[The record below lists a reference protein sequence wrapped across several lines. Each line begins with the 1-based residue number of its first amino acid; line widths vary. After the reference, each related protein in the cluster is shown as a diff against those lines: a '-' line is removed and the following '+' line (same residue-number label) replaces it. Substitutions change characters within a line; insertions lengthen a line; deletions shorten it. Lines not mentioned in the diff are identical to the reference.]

1 MVVYLIGAGPG
12 DADLITLKAVKAL
25 NKADVVLYDYLANE
39 EILAHAPDT
48 AERIYVGKKAGEHY
62 KTQDEINELII
73 EQAQNHENVVRL
85 KGGDPFVF
93 GRGGEEILALME
105 HDIKFVVIP
114 GVTSAIGA
122 PTSLGLPVTHRAV
135 ATSVTIVTGHED
147 PTKPESQVHWDYTA
161 DTLIILMGIGNIKE
175 NTAEIMKYRSA
186 DTPVCAVESGTLP
199 NQNLVFGTLG
209 DIADKKIN
217 TPAILIIGDV
227 VNMYKEIFENKIH
240 IKKDKGKIAE
250 VDKKL
255 DLTDMPGNFGIA
267 HVRWATHGD
276 PSKLN
281 SHPHIDEDTTV
292 AVVHNGIIEN
302 YLEIK
307 EKLILEGHVFK
318 SDTDTEVIPHLIQKF
333 MDEKFDL
340 EHAVRKT
347 IDIIEGA
354 YAIAA
359 ISINEPDK
367 IVATRKDSPLIVG
380 IGDEGYYLASD
391 SPAILKYARDIIYP
405 ERGEIV
411 ILDKDGV
418 VVHDEFDNVVNKE
431 IDTINWTPEM
441 AEKEGYEHFMIKEIN
456 EQAIAVRNTLTQKD
470 NIQEIIDEVGDVQRI
485 CFVACG
491 TSYHASLTGKYLIE
505 SLAGIP
511 TDVILASEFKY
522 SANTLD
528 DKTLVI
534 FISQSGETADS
545 LKALDVANQTSIT
558 LGIVNV
564 AGSSITRRAKYV
576 IQTQAGPEIGVAATK
591 TYVAQLTAIYLLAA
605 LISKNV
611 ELLKELD
618 NVPDFIDE
626 ALENVELVEELSR
639 RYNYARD
646 FFYLGRGY
654 SYPTALEG
662 ALKLK
667 EITYIH
673 GEGYA
678 AGELKHGPLALID
691 EGIPVVVVIP
701 PGDNYRKT
709 MSNLEEVKSRGANV
723 LAIGSDDDESLK
735 AKADA
740 VIAINSEVKEII
752 APLVYIVPLQLIA
765 YYITLE
771 KGHDPDKP
779 KNLAK
784 CVTVE

>member
-1 MVVYLIGAGPG
+1 MCGIVGCILKDEEDVAPILFDCISKLEYRGYDSIG
-12 DADLITLKAVKAL
+12 
-25 NKADVVLYDYLANE
+25 LATFDE
-39 EILAHAPDT
+39 GK
-48 AERIYVGKKAGEHY
+48 IY
-62 KTQDEINELII
+62 
-73 EQAQNHENVVRL
+73 
-85 KGGDPFVF
+85 
-93 GRGGEEILALME
+93 
-105 HDIKFVVIP
+105 
-114 GVTSAIGA
+114 
-122 PTSLGLPVTHRAV
+122 
-135 ATSVTIVTGHED
+135 
-147 PTKPESQVHWDYTA
+147 
-161 DTLIILMGIGNIKE
+161 
-175 NTAEIMKYRSA
+175 
-186 DTPVCAVESGTLP
+186 
-199 NQNLVFGTLG
+199 
-209 DIADKKIN
+209 
-217 TPAILIIGDV
+217 
-227 VNMYKEIFENKIH
+227 
-240 IKKDKGKIAE
+240 IKKDKGKIEE
-250 VDKKL
+250 VNKKL
-255 DLTDMPGNFGIA
+255 DLTDMPGKFGIA

-281 SHPHIDEDTTV
+281 AHPHVDEDTSI

-307 EKLILEGHVFK
+307 EKLTLEGHIFK

-347 IDIIEGA
+347 IDVIEGA

-359 ISINEPDK
+359 ISKDEPDK

-380 IGDEGYYLASD
+380 IGDDGYFLASD
-391 SPAILKYARDIIYP
+391 SPAILKYASDIIYP
-405 ERGEIV
+405 EKGEIV
-411 ILDKDGV
+411 ILDKEGV

-441 AEKEGYEHFMIKEIN
+441 AEKEGYDHFMIKEIN
-456 EQAIAVRNTLTQKD
+456 EQATAVRNTLTQKN
-470 NIQEIIDEVGDVQRI
+470 NIQEIIDDVGDVQRI

-522 SANTLD
+522 SANTLND
-528 DKTLVI
+528 QTLVV

-545 LKALDVANQTSIT
+545 LKALDVANQTSKT

-564 AGSSITRRAKYV
+564 AGSSITRRAQYV

-591 TYVAQLTAIYLLAA
+591 TYVAQLTAIYLLSA

-611 ELLKELD
+611 ELLKEIEK
-618 NVPDFIDE
+618 VPEFIE
-626 ALENVELVEELSR
+626 GALGDVELVKEISK

-723 LAIGSDDDESLK
+723 LAIGSADDESLK
-735 AKADA
+735 AKSDEVIPINAD
-740 VIAINSEVKEII
+740 VKEII

-765 YYITLE
+765 YYITIE

>member
-1 MVVYLIGAGPG
+1 MCGIVGCILKNDDDVAPILFDCISKLEYRGYDSIG
-12 DADLITLKAVKAL
+12 
-25 NKADVVLYDYLANE
+25 LATFDN
-39 EILAHAPDT
+39 D
-48 AERIYVGKKAGEHY
+48 
-62 KTQDEINELII
+62 
-73 EQAQNHENVVRL
+73 
-85 KGGDPFVF
+85 
-93 GRGGEEILALME
+93 
-105 HDIKFVVIP
+105 
-114 GVTSAIGA
+114 
-122 PTSLGLPVTHRAV
+122 
-135 ATSVTIVTGHED
+135 
-147 PTKPESQVHWDYTA
+147 
-161 DTLIILMGIGNIKE
+161 
-175 NTAEIMKYRSA
+175 
-186 DTPVCAVESGTLP
+186 
-199 NQNLVFGTLG
+199 
-209 DIADKKIN
+209 
-217 TPAILIIGDV
+217 
-227 VNMYKEIFENKIH
+227 KIH
-240 IKKDKGKIAE
+240 IKKDAGKIIE

-255 DLTDMPGNFGIA
+255 DLKNMPGNFGIA

-281 SHPHIDEDTTV
+281 SHPHVDEDTSI

-340 EHAVRKT
+340 EHALRKT
-347 IDIIEGA
+347 IDILEGA

-359 ISINEPDK
+359 ISKKEPDK

-380 IGDEGYYLASD
+380 LGEDGYYLASD

-431 IDTINWTPEM
+431 IDTITWTPEM
-441 AEKEGYEHFMIKEIN
+441 AEKEGYDHFMIKEIN
-456 EQAIAVRNTLTQKD
+456 EQATAVRNTLTQKE
-470 NIQEIIDEVGDVQRI
+470 NIQEIIDDIDDIQRI
-485 CFVACG
+485 CFVSCG

-522 SANTLD
+522 SANTLN

-545 LKALDVANQTSIT
+545 LKALDVANETSKT

-564 AGSSITRRAKYV
+564 AGSSITRRAQYV

-591 TYVAQLTAIYLLAA
+591 TYVAQLTAIYLFSA
-605 LISKNV
+605 LISKNA
-611 ELLKELD
+611 ELLKELEK
-618 NVPDFIDE
+618 VPDFIDE
-626 ALENVELVEELSR
+626 ALQDVEYIKDISK
-639 RYNYARD
+639 RYNFADD

-701 PGDNYRKT
+701 PGDNYKKT
-709 MSNLEEVKSRGANV
+709 MSNLEEVKSRGAYV

-735 AKADA
+735 AKAND
-740 VIAINSEVKEII
+740 VIAINGDVKEII

>member
-1 MVVYLIGAGPG
+1 MCGIVGCILKNDDDVAPILFECISKLEYRGYDSIGLATFSG
-12 DADLITLKAVKAL
+12 
-25 NKADVVLYDYLANE
+25 NKL
-39 EILAHAPDT
+39 
-48 AERIYVGKKAGEHY
+48 
-62 KTQDEINELII
+62 
-73 EQAQNHENVVRL
+73 
-85 KGGDPFVF
+85 
-93 GRGGEEILALME
+93 
-105 HDIKFVVIP
+105 
-114 GVTSAIGA
+114 
-122 PTSLGLPVTHRAV
+122 
-135 ATSVTIVTGHED
+135 
-147 PTKPESQVHWDYTA
+147 
-161 DTLIILMGIGNIKE
+161 
-175 NTAEIMKYRSA
+175 
-186 DTPVCAVESGTLP
+186 
-199 NQNLVFGTLG
+199 
-209 DIADKKIN
+209 
-217 TPAILIIGDV
+217 
-227 VNMYKEIFENKIH
+227 H
-240 IKKDKGKIAE
+240 IKKDKGKIKE
-250 VDKKL
+250 VDDKL
-255 DLTDMPGNFGIA
+255 NLRDMPGNMGIA
-267 HVRWATHGD
+267 HVRWATHGN

-281 SHPHIDEDTTV
+281 SHPHVDEENTV

-302 YLEIK
+302 DVEIK
-307 EKLILEGHVFK
+307 EKLMAEGHKFK
-318 SDTDTEVIPHLIQKF
+318 SETDTEVIPHLIRKF
-333 MDEKFDL
+333 MDEGFDL

-347 IDIIEGA
+347 IDELDGS

-359 ISINEPDK
+359 ISTREPDK

-380 IGDEGYYLASD
+380 IGKGGYYLASD

-405 ERGEIV
+405 EKGEIV
-411 ILDKDGV
+411 ILDKNGV
-418 VVHDEFDNVVNKE
+418 VVHDEFDNPVNKE

-441 AEKEGYEHFMIKEIN
+441 AEKEGYDHFMIKEIN
-456 EQAIAVRNTLTQKD
+456 EQAGAVRNTLTQKD
-470 NIQEIIDEVGDVQRI
+470 NIQEIIDDIGDIQRI

-505 SLAGIP
+505 SLAGVP

-522 SANTLD
+522 SANTLN
-528 DKTLVI
+528 DKTLAI

-545 LKALDVANQTSIT
+545 LKALDVANKTSKT

-591 TYVAQLTAIYLLAA
+591 TYVAQLSAIYLFAA
-605 LISKNV
+605 LLA
-611 ELLKELD
+611 EDMQLLEELD
-618 NVPDFIDE
+618 KVPGFIDE
-626 ALENVELVEELSR
+626 ALENIDFIKEISK

-691 EGIPVVVVIP
+691 EGIPVVVIIP
-701 PGDNYRKT
+701 PGDSYKKT
-709 MSNLEEVKSRGANV
+709 KSNLAEVKSRKANV
-723 LAIGSDDDESLK
+723 LAIGACDDETIMD
-735 AKADA
+735 KADDF
-740 VIAINSEVKEII
+740 IAINSEVSEII

-771 KGHDPDKP
+771 KGHNPDQP

>member
-1 MVVYLIGAGPG
+1 MCGIVGCILKEDTDVAPILFDCISKLEYRGYDSIG
-12 DADLITLKAVKAL
+12 
-25 NKADVVLYDYLANE
+25 LA
-39 EILAHAPDT
+39 T
-48 AERIYVGKKAGEHY
+48 
-62 KTQDEINELII
+62 
-73 EQAQNHENVVRL
+73 
-85 KGGDPFVF
+85 F
-93 GRGGEEILALME
+93 
-105 HDIKFVVIP
+105 
-114 GVTSAIGA
+114 S
-122 PTSLGLPVTHRAV
+122 
-135 ATSVTIVTGHED
+135 ED
-147 PTKPESQVHWDYTA
+147 
-161 DTLIILMGIGNIKE
+161 
-175 NTAEIMKYRSA
+175 
-186 DTPVCAVESGTLP
+186 
-199 NQNLVFGTLG
+199 
-209 DIADKKIN
+209 
-217 TPAILIIGDV
+217 
-227 VNMYKEIFENKIH
+227 KIH
-240 IKKDKGKIAE
+240 IKKDKGKIEE

-255 DLTDMPGNFGIA
+255 DLTDMPGKFGIA

-281 SHPHIDEDTTV
+281 SHPHVDENNTV

-307 EKLILEGHVFK
+307 EKLTLEGHVFK
-318 SDTDTEVIPHLIQKF
+318 SETDTEVIPHLIQKF
-333 MDEKFDL
+333 LDEGLDL
-340 EHAVRKT
+340 EHALRKT
-347 IDIIEGA
+347 IGIIEGA

-359 ISINEPDK
+359 ISTSEPDK

-380 IGDEGYYLASD
+380 LGEEGYYLASD
-391 SPAILKYARDIIYP
+391 SPAILKYAKDIIYP
-405 ERGEIV
+405 EKGEIV

-431 IDTINWTPEM
+431 IDTITWTPEM
-441 AEKEGYEHFMIKEIN
+441 AEKEGYDHFMIKEIN
-456 EQAIAVRNTLTQKD
+456 EQATAVRNTLTQRE
-470 NIQEIIDEVGDVQRI
+470 NIQEIIDDAGDIQRI

-522 SANTLD
+522 SANTLN

-545 LKALDVANQTSIT
+545 LKALDVANETSKT

-591 TYVAQLTAIYLLAA
+591 TYVAQLTAIYLFAA
-605 LISKNV
+605 LISKNDD
-611 ELLKELD
+611 LLSELD
-618 NVPDFIDE
+618 KVPDFIDE
-626 ALENVELVEELSR
+626 SLESVELVKELSK

-654 SYPTALEG
+654 VYPTALEG

-723 LAIGSDDDESLK
+723 LAIGSGEDESLK

-740 VIAINSEVKEII
+740 VIPIDDEVKEII

>member
-1 MVVYLIGAGPG
+1 MCGIVGCILKDDEDVAPILFDCISKLEYRGYDSIG
-12 DADLITLKAVKAL
+12 
-25 NKADVVLYDYLANE
+25 LATFS
-39 EILAHAPDT
+39 D
-48 AERIYVGKKAGEHY
+48 G
-62 KTQDEINELII
+62 
-73 EQAQNHENVVRL
+73 
-85 KGGDPFVF
+85 
-93 GRGGEEILALME
+93 
-105 HDIKFVVIP
+105 
-114 GVTSAIGA
+114 
-122 PTSLGLPVTHRAV
+122 
-135 ATSVTIVTGHED
+135 
-147 PTKPESQVHWDYTA
+147 
-161 DTLIILMGIGNIKE
+161 
-175 NTAEIMKYRSA
+175 
-186 DTPVCAVESGTLP
+186 
-199 NQNLVFGTLG
+199 
-209 DIADKKIN
+209 KIN
-217 TPAILIIGDV
+217 
-227 VNMYKEIFENKIH
+227 
-240 IKKDKGKIAE
+240 IKKDKGKIEE
-250 VDKKL
+250 VDKSL
-255 DLTDMPGNFGIA
+255 DLKDMPGSFGIA

-281 SHPHIDEDTTV
+281 AHPHVDEENTV

-307 EKLILEGHVFK
+307 EELILEGHVFK

-333 MDEKFDL
+333 MAEKFDL

-347 IDIIEGA
+347 IEVIEGA

-380 IGDEGYYLASD
+380 LGEKGYYLASD
-391 SPAILKYARDIIYP
+391 SPAILKYAKDIIYP
-405 ERGEIV
+405 EKGEIV
-411 ILDKDGV
+411 IVDREGV
-418 VVHDEFDNVVNKE
+418 VVHDEFDNVVRKE
-431 IDTINWTPEM
+431 IETINWTPEM
-441 AEKEGYEHFMIKEIN
+441 AEKEGYDHFMIKEIN
-456 EQAIAVRNTLTQKD
+456 EQAIAVRNTLTQRE
-470 NIQEIIDEVGDVQRI
+470 NIQEIIDDIDDIQRI

-491 TSYHASLTGKYLIE
+491 TSYHASLTGKYLME

-522 SANTLD
+522 SANTLN

-545 LKALDVANQTSIT
+545 LKALDVANQTSKT

-564 AGSSITRRAKYV
+564 AGSAITRRADYV

-591 TYVAQLTAIYLLAA
+591 TYVAQLTSIYLLAA
-605 LISKNV
+605 LVSKNA
-611 ELLKELD
+611 ELLDELD
-618 NVPDFIDE
+618 KVPDFIDE
-626 ALENVELVEELSR
+626 TLEDVEYIKELSK

-667 EITYIH
+667 EISYIH

-691 EGIPVVVVIP
+691 EGIPVVVIIP

-723 LAIGSDDDESLK
+723 LAIGSRDDESIK
-735 AKADA
+735 TKADA
-740 VIAINSEVKEII
+740 VIAINPDVKEII

>member
-1 MVVYLIGAGPG
+1 MCGIVGCILKEDDTVAPILFDCISKLEYRGYDSIG
-12 DADLITLKAVKAL
+12 
-25 NKADVVLYDYLANE
+25 LATFSQ
-39 EILAHAPDT
+39 DK
-48 AERIYVGKKAGEHY
+48 IY
-62 KTQDEINELII
+62 
-73 EQAQNHENVVRL
+73 
-85 KGGDPFVF
+85 
-93 GRGGEEILALME
+93 
-105 HDIKFVVIP
+105 
-114 GVTSAIGA
+114 
-122 PTSLGLPVTHRAV
+122 
-135 ATSVTIVTGHED
+135 
-147 PTKPESQVHWDYTA
+147 
-161 DTLIILMGIGNIKE
+161 
-175 NTAEIMKYRSA
+175 
-186 DTPVCAVESGTLP
+186 
-199 NQNLVFGTLG
+199 
-209 DIADKKIN
+209 
-217 TPAILIIGDV
+217 
-227 VNMYKEIFENKIH
+227 
-240 IKKDKGKIAE
+240 IKKDKGKIEE

-255 DLTDMPGNFGIA
+255 TLQDMPGNYGIA

-276 PSKLN
+276 PSKMN
-281 SHPHIDEDTTV
+281 SHPHVDEENTV

-307 EKLILEGHVFK
+307 EKLTLEGHVFK
-318 SDTDTEVIPHLIQKF
+318 SETDTEVIPHLIQKF

-347 IDIIEGA
+347 IGIIEGA

-359 ISINEPDK
+359 ISSNEPNK

-380 IGDEGYYLASD
+380 IGENGYYLASD
-391 SPAILKYARDIIYP
+391 SPAILNYARDIIYP

-411 ILDKDGV
+411 ILDKEGV
-418 VVHDEFDNVVNKE
+418 VVHDEFDNVVNKDIE
-431 IDTINWTPEM
+431 TINWTPEM
-441 AEKEGYEHFMIKEIN
+441 AEKEGYDHFMIKEIN
-456 EQAIAVRNTLTQKD
+456 EQATAVSNTLTQRD
-470 NIQEIIDEVGDVQRI
+470 NIQEIIDDIDDIQRI

-491 TSYHASLTGKYLIE
+491 TSYHASLSGKYLIE

-522 SANTLD
+522 SANTLNE
-528 DKTLVI
+528 KTLVI

-545 LKALDVANQTSIT
+545 LKALDVANQSSIT

-564 AGSSITRRAKYV
+564 AGSAITRRAKYV

-591 TYVAQLTAIYLLAA
+591 TYVSQLTAIYLFAA
-605 LISKNV
+605 LISKNE

-618 NVPDFIDE
+618 KVPGFIDE
-626 ALENVELVEELSR
+626 VLENDDLIKELSQ

-667 EITYIH
+667 EISYIH

-691 EGIPVVVVIP
+691 EGIPVVVIIP

-723 LAIGSDDDESLK
+723 LAIGSVDDESLK
-735 AKADA
+735 TKAN
-740 VIAINSEVKEII
+740 AIIPVNNDVKEII

>member
-1 MVVYLIGAGPG
+1 MCGIVGCILKEDEDVAPILFDCISKLEYRGYDSIG
-12 DADLITLKAVKAL
+12 
-25 NKADVVLYDYLANE
+25 LATFS
-39 EILAHAPDT
+39 D
-48 AERIYVGKKAGEHY
+48 
-62 KTQDEINELII
+62 
-73 EQAQNHENVVRL
+73 
-85 KGGDPFVF
+85 
-93 GRGGEEILALME
+93 
-105 HDIKFVVIP
+105 
-114 GVTSAIGA
+114 
-122 PTSLGLPVTHRAV
+122 
-135 ATSVTIVTGHED
+135 
-147 PTKPESQVHWDYTA
+147 
-161 DTLIILMGIGNIKE
+161 
-175 NTAEIMKYRSA
+175 
-186 DTPVCAVESGTLP
+186 
-199 NQNLVFGTLG
+199 
-209 DIADKKIN
+209 
-217 TPAILIIGDV
+217 
-227 VNMYKEIFENKIH
+227 NKIH
-240 IKKDKGKIAE
+240 IKKDKGKIIE
-250 VDKKL
+250 VDNKL
-255 DLTDMPGNFGIA
+255 NLTDMPGSFGIA

-276 PSKLN
+276 PSKMN
-281 SHPHIDEDTTV
+281 SHPHVDEENTV

-307 EKLILEGHVFK
+307 EKLTLEGHVFK
-318 SDTDTEVIPHLIQKF
+318 SETDTEVIPHLIQKF

-347 IDIIEGA
+347 IEVIEGA

-359 ISINEPDK
+359 ISTREPNK

-380 IGDEGYYLASD
+380 LGENGYYLASD
-391 SPAILKYARDIIYP
+391 SPAILKYAKDIIYP
-405 ERGEIV
+405 EKGEIV
-411 ILDKDGV
+411 IVDREGV
-418 VVHDEFDNVVNKE
+418 IVHDEFDNVVNKQIE
-431 IDTINWTPEM
+431 TINWTPEM

-456 EQAIAVRNTLTQKD
+456 EQATAVTNTLTQKE
-470 NIQEIIDEVGDVQRI
+470 NIQEIIDDVGDLQRV

-505 SLAGIP
+505 SIAGIP

-522 SANTLD
+522 SVNTLN
-528 DKTLVI
+528 DKTLVV

-545 LKALDVANQTSIT
+545 LKALDVANQTSKT

-564 AGSSITRRAKYV
+564 AGSAITRRADYV

-591 TYVAQLTAIYLLAA
+591 TYVAQLTSIYLFAA
-605 LISKNV
+605 VLSKNE
-611 ELLKELD
+611 ELLSELEK
-618 NVPDFIDE
+618 VPAFIDE
-626 ALENVELVEELSR
+626 VLEQDDFIKELSK

-667 EITYIH
+667 EISYIH

-691 EGIPVVVVIP
+691 EGIPVVVILP

-723 LAIGSDDDESLK
+723 LALGAECDESLK
-735 AKADA
+735 TKADV
-740 VIAINSEVKEII
+740 VIPINPDVKEII

>member
-1 MVVYLIGAGPG
+1 MCGIVGCILKNDDDVSPILFDCISKLEYRGYDSIGLA
-12 DADLITLKAVKAL
+12 T
-25 NKADVVLYDYLANE
+25 YD
-39 EILAHAPDT
+39 
-48 AERIYVGKKAGEHY
+48 
-62 KTQDEINELII
+62 
-73 EQAQNHENVVRL
+73 
-85 KGGDPFVF
+85 
-93 GRGGEEILALME
+93 
-105 HDIKFVVIP
+105 
-114 GVTSAIGA
+114 
-122 PTSLGLPVTHRAV
+122 
-135 ATSVTIVTGHED
+135 
-147 PTKPESQVHWDYTA
+147 
-161 DTLIILMGIGNIKE
+161 
-175 NTAEIMKYRSA
+175 
-186 DTPVCAVESGTLP
+186 
-199 NQNLVFGTLG
+199 
-209 DIADKKIN
+209 
-217 TPAILIIGDV
+217 
-227 VNMYKEIFENKIH
+227 ENKIH
-240 IKKDKGKIAE
+240 IKKDKGKIEE
-250 VDKKL
+250 VDNKL
-255 DLTDMPGNFGIA
+255 NLSDMPGSLGIA

-281 SHPHIDEDTTV
+281 SHPHIDEALDV
-292 AVVHNGIIEN
+292 AIVHNGIIEN

-307 EKLILEGHVFK
+307 EQLISEGHVFK
-318 SDTDTEVIPHLIQKF
+318 SDTDTEVVPHLI
-333 MDEKFDL
+333 EKYMKEGFDL

-347 IDIIEGA
+347 IGVIHGA

-359 ISINEPDK
+359 ISTNEPDK

-380 IGDEGYYLASD
+380 IGEDGYYLASD

-405 ERGEIV
+405 EMGEIV
-411 ILDKDGV
+411 VLDRTGV

-431 IDTINWTPEM
+431 VETINWTPEM
-441 AEKEGYEHFMIKEIN
+441 AEKEGYDHFMIKEIN
-456 EQAIAVRNTLTQKD
+456 EQATAVKNTLTQKEH
-470 NIQEIIDEVGDVQRI
+470 IQEIIDDIDDIQRI

-522 SANTLD
+522 SANTLN
-528 DKTLVI
+528 DKTLVV

-545 LKALDVANQTSIT
+545 LKALDVANETSKT

-591 TYVAQLTAIYLLAA
+591 TYVAQLTSIYLFAA
-605 LISKNV
+605 LLAKDE
-611 ELLKELD
+611 ELLKELEK
-618 NVPDFIDE
+618 VPDYIDE
-626 ALENVELVEELSR
+626 VLEDVDFIKDISK
-639 RYNYARD
+639 RYNYAPD

-654 SYPTALEG
+654 TYPTALEG

-691 EGIPVVVVIP
+691 NEIPVVVIVP
-701 PGDNYRKT
+701 PGDSYRKT

-723 LAIGSDDDESLK
+723 LAIGASDDEALK
-735 AKADA
+735 SKASN
-740 VIAINSEVKEII
+740 VIAINPEVSEII
-752 APLVYIVPLQLIA
+752 APLVYVVPLQLIA

>member
-1 MVVYLIGAGPG
+1 MCGIVGCILKEDTDVAPILFDCISKLEYRGYDSIG
-12 DADLITLKAVKAL
+12 
-25 NKADVVLYDYLANE
+25 LA
-39 EILAHAPDT
+39 T
-48 AERIYVGKKAGEHY
+48 
-62 KTQDEINELII
+62 
-73 EQAQNHENVVRL
+73 
-85 KGGDPFVF
+85 F
-93 GRGGEEILALME
+93 
-105 HDIKFVVIP
+105 
-114 GVTSAIGA
+114 S
-122 PTSLGLPVTHRAV
+122 
-135 ATSVTIVTGHED
+135 ED
-147 PTKPESQVHWDYTA
+147 
-161 DTLIILMGIGNIKE
+161 
-175 NTAEIMKYRSA
+175 
-186 DTPVCAVESGTLP
+186 
-199 NQNLVFGTLG
+199 
-209 DIADKKIN
+209 
-217 TPAILIIGDV
+217 
-227 VNMYKEIFENKIH
+227 KIH
-240 IKKDKGKIAE
+240 IKKDKGKIEE

-255 DLTDMPGNFGIA
+255 DLTDMPGKFGIA

-281 SHPHIDEDTTV
+281 SHPHVDENNTV

-307 EKLILEGHVFK
+307 EKLTLEGHVFK
-318 SDTDTEVIPHLIQKF
+318 SETDTEVIPHLIQKF
-333 MDEKFDL
+333 LDEGLDL
-340 EHAVRKT
+340 EHALRKT
-347 IDIIEGA
+347 IGIIEGA

-359 ISINEPDK
+359 ISTSEPDK

-380 IGDEGYYLASD
+380 LGEEGYYLASD
-391 SPAILKYARDIIYP
+391 SPAILKYAKDIIYP
-405 ERGEIV
+405 EKGEIV

-431 IDTINWTPEM
+431 IDTITWTPEM
-441 AEKEGYEHFMIKEIN
+441 AEKEGYDHFMIKEIN
-456 EQAIAVRNTLTQKD
+456 EQATAVRNTLTQRE
-470 NIQEIIDEVGDVQRI
+470 NIQEIIDDAGDIQRI

-522 SANTLD
+522 SANTLN

-545 LKALDVANQTSIT
+545 LKALDVANETSKT

-591 TYVAQLTAIYLLAA
+591 TYVAQLTAIYLFAA
-605 LISKNV
+605 LISKND
-611 ELLKELD
+611 ELLSELD
-618 NVPDFIDE
+618 RVPDFIDE
-626 ALENVELVEELSR
+626 SLESVELVKELSK

-654 SYPTALEG
+654 VYPTALEG

-723 LAIGSDDDESLK
+723 LAIGSGEDESLK

-740 VIAINSEVKEII
+740 VIPIDDEVKEII

>member
-1 MVVYLIGAGPG
+1 MCGIVGCILKEDEDVAPILFDCISKLEYRGYDSIG
-12 DADLITLKAVKAL
+12 
-25 NKADVVLYDYLANE
+25 LATFSN
-39 EILAHAPDT
+39 D
-48 AERIYVGKKAGEHY
+48 
-62 KTQDEINELII
+62 
-73 EQAQNHENVVRL
+73 
-85 KGGDPFVF
+85 
-93 GRGGEEILALME
+93 
-105 HDIKFVVIP
+105 
-114 GVTSAIGA
+114 
-122 PTSLGLPVTHRAV
+122 
-135 ATSVTIVTGHED
+135 
-147 PTKPESQVHWDYTA
+147 
-161 DTLIILMGIGNIKE
+161 
-175 NTAEIMKYRSA
+175 
-186 DTPVCAVESGTLP
+186 
-199 NQNLVFGTLG
+199 
-209 DIADKKIN
+209 
-217 TPAILIIGDV
+217 
-227 VNMYKEIFENKIH
+227 KIH
-240 IKKDKGKIAE
+240 IKKDKGKIIE
-250 VDKKL
+250 VDNKL
-255 DLTDMPGNFGIA
+255 NLTDMPGSFGIA

-276 PSKLN
+276 PSKMN
-281 SHPHIDEDTTV
+281 SHPHVDEENTV

-307 EKLILEGHVFK
+307 EKLTLEGHVFK
-318 SDTDTEVIPHLIQKF
+318 SETDTEVIPHLIQKF

-347 IDIIEGA
+347 IEVIEGA

-359 ISINEPDK
+359 ISTREPNK

-380 IGDEGYYLASD
+380 LGENGYYLASD
-391 SPAILKYARDIIYP
+391 SPAILKYAKDIIYP
-405 ERGEIV
+405 EKGEIV
-411 ILDKDGV
+411 IVDRDGV
-418 VVHDEFDNVVNKE
+418 IVHDEFDNVVNKQIE
-431 IDTINWTPEM
+431 TINWTPEM

-456 EQAIAVRNTLTQKD
+456 EQATAVTNTLTQKE
-470 NIQEIIDEVGDVQRI
+470 NIQEIIDDVGDLQRV

-522 SANTLD
+522 SANTLN
-528 DKTLVI
+528 DKTLVV

-545 LKALDVANQTSIT
+545 LKALDVANQTSKT

-564 AGSSITRRAKYV
+564 AGSAITRRADYV

-591 TYVAQLTAIYLLAA
+591 TYVAQLTSIYLFAA
-605 LISKNV
+605 VLSKNK
-611 ELLKELD
+611 ELLRELEK
-618 NVPDFIDE
+618 VPAFIDE
-626 ALENVELVEELSR
+626 VLEQDDFIKELSK

-667 EITYIH
+667 EISYIH

-691 EGIPVVVVIP
+691 EGIPVVVILP

-723 LAIGSDDDESLK
+723 LALGAEGDESLK
-735 AKADA
+735 TKADV
-740 VIAINSEVKEII
+740 VIPINPDVKEII

>member
-1 MVVYLIGAGPG
+1 MCGIVGCILKDEEDVAPILFDCISKLEYRGYDSIG
-12 DADLITLKAVKAL
+12 
-25 NKADVVLYDYLANE
+25 LATFS
-39 EILAHAPDT
+39 D
-48 AERIYVGKKAGEHY
+48 G
-62 KTQDEINELII
+62 
-73 EQAQNHENVVRL
+73 
-85 KGGDPFVF
+85 
-93 GRGGEEILALME
+93 
-105 HDIKFVVIP
+105 
-114 GVTSAIGA
+114 
-122 PTSLGLPVTHRAV
+122 
-135 ATSVTIVTGHED
+135 
-147 PTKPESQVHWDYTA
+147 
-161 DTLIILMGIGNIKE
+161 
-175 NTAEIMKYRSA
+175 
-186 DTPVCAVESGTLP
+186 
-199 NQNLVFGTLG
+199 
-209 DIADKKIN
+209 
-217 TPAILIIGDV
+217 
-227 VNMYKEIFENKIH
+227 KIH
-240 IKKDKGKIAE
+240 IKKDKGKIIE
-250 VDKKL
+250 VDKSL

-281 SHPHIDEDTTV
+281 AHPHIDEENQV

-307 EKLILEGHVFK
+307 EKLIDEGHVFK

-333 MDEKFDL
+333 MDEGFDL

-347 IDIIEGA
+347 IGIIEGA

-359 ISINEPDK
+359 ISVNEPDK

-380 IGDEGYYLASD
+380 LGENGYYLASD
-391 SPAILKYARDIIYP
+391 SPAILKYAKDIIYP
-405 ERGEIV
+405 EKGEIV
-411 ILDKDGV
+411 IVDKNGV
-418 VVHDEFDNVVNKE
+418 VVHDEFDNVVNKDIE
-431 IDTINWTPEM
+431 TINWTPEM
-441 AEKEGYEHFMIKEIN
+441 AEKEGYDHFMIKEIN
-456 EQAIAVRNTLTQKD
+456 EQATAVRNTLTQKE
-470 NIQEIIDEVGDVQRI
+470 NIQEIIDDFDDIQRI

-522 SANTLD
+522 SANTLN

-545 LKALDVANQTSIT
+545 LKALDVANRTSKT

-564 AGSSITRRAKYV
+564 AGSAITRRADYV

-591 TYVAQLTAIYLLAA
+591 TYVAQLTSIYLFAA
-605 LISKNV
+605 LLSKNQ
-611 ELLKELD
+611 ELLEELD

-626 ALENVELVEELSR
+626 ALEDVEYVKELSK

-691 EGIPVVVVIP
+691 EGIPVVVIIP

-723 LAIGSDDDESLK
+723 LAIGAKGDESLK
-735 AKADA
+735 SKANA
-740 VIAINSEVKEII
+740 VIEINADVKEII

>member
-1 MVVYLIGAGPG
+1 MCGIVGCILKEDTDVAPILFDCISKLEYRGYDSIG
-12 DADLITLKAVKAL
+12 
-25 NKADVVLYDYLANE
+25 LA
-39 EILAHAPDT
+39 T
-48 AERIYVGKKAGEHY
+48 
-62 KTQDEINELII
+62 
-73 EQAQNHENVVRL
+73 
-85 KGGDPFVF
+85 F
-93 GRGGEEILALME
+93 
-105 HDIKFVVIP
+105 
-114 GVTSAIGA
+114 S
-122 PTSLGLPVTHRAV
+122 
-135 ATSVTIVTGHED
+135 ED
-147 PTKPESQVHWDYTA
+147 
-161 DTLIILMGIGNIKE
+161 
-175 NTAEIMKYRSA
+175 
-186 DTPVCAVESGTLP
+186 
-199 NQNLVFGTLG
+199 
-209 DIADKKIN
+209 
-217 TPAILIIGDV
+217 
-227 VNMYKEIFENKIH
+227 KIH
-240 IKKDKGKIAE
+240 IKKDKGKIEE

-255 DLTDMPGNFGIA
+255 DLTDMPGKFGIA

-281 SHPHIDEDTTV
+281 SHPHVDENNTV

-307 EKLILEGHVFK
+307 EKLTLEGHVFK
-318 SDTDTEVIPHLIQKF
+318 SETDTEVIPHLIQKF
-333 MDEKFDL
+333 LDEGLDL
-340 EHAVRKT
+340 EHALRKT
-347 IDIIEGA
+347 IGIIEGA

-359 ISINEPDK
+359 ISTSEPDK

-380 IGDEGYYLASD
+380 LGEEGYYLASD
-391 SPAILKYARDIIYP
+391 SPAILKYAKDIIYP
-405 ERGEIV
+405 EKGEIV

-431 IDTINWTPEM
+431 IDTITWTPEM
-441 AEKEGYEHFMIKEIN
+441 AEKEGYDHFMIKEIN
-456 EQAIAVRNTLTQKD
+456 EQATAVRNTLTQRE
-470 NIQEIIDEVGDVQRI
+470 NIQEIIDDAGDIQRI

-522 SANTLD
+522 SANTLN

-545 LKALDVANQTSIT
+545 LKALDVANETSKT

-591 TYVAQLTAIYLLAA
+591 TYVAQLTAIYLFAA
-605 LISKNV
+605 LISKNDD
-611 ELLKELD
+611 LLSELD
-618 NVPDFIDE
+618 RVPDFIDE
-626 ALENVELVEELSR
+626 SLESVELVKELSK

-654 SYPTALEG
+654 VYPTALEG

-723 LAIGSDDDESLK
+723 LAIGSGEDESLK

-740 VIAINSEVKEII
+740 VIPIDDEVKEII